1 MVVELNSNLA
11 SDAGRDASSPDD
23 LGKLQA
29 EASLSVQKEAEC
41 CLYR

>member
-11 SDAGRDASSPDD
+11 SGPGRDASSPGD

-29 EASLSVQKEAEC
+29 EAPLTAQKEAEC
-41 CLYR
+41 CLHK